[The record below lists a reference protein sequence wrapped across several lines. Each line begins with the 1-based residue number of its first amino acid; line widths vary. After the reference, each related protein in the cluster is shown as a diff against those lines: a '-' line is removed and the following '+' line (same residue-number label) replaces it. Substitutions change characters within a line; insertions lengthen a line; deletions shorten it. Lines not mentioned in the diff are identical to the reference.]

1 MGIYK
6 RRFRTGVL
14 QVGKS
19 IIGINTGSSS
29 GGNVVV
35 LGEEN
40 NRRAVQ
46 EAVSIGADDIVA
58 NRVGKL
64 GIYSMVLLIDF
75 DVFYFKKCM
84 VV

>member
-1 MGIYK
+1 MVVAKGGDQREDWRERGCRWLKVENERMGIYK

-46 EAVSIGADDIVA
+46 
-58 NRVGKL
+58 RQ
-64 GIYSMVLLIDF
+64 
-75 DVFYFKKCM
+75 
-84 VV
+84 